1 MNKIV
6 YLLALATAMIT
17 FVLCTIQGISVIT
30 TLFRMAIVYIG
41 VIFIFFI
48 AANLLRWSMIL
59 APKNKE
65 QKDNG

>member
-17 FVLCTIQGISVIT
+17 FVLCTIQGISVVT

>member
-6 YLLALATAMIT
+6 YLLALATALIT
-17 FVLCTIQGISVIT
+17 FVLCTLQRISLGT
-30 TLFRMAIVYIG
+30 TLIRTAIVYIG

-59 APKNKE
+59 SPKNKE
-65 QKDNG
+65 VKDNG

>member
-17 FVLCTIQGISVIT
+17 FVLCTIQGISVVT
-30 TLFRMAIVYIG
+30 TLFRTAIVYIG